1 MTKGELSRSV
11 GKCKDETRNAL
22 QTLFDKVNKGQQK
35 QLVKIPEIKKL
46 FDTYEVEY

>member
-1 MTKGELSRSV
+1 MTKGELSSAV

-22 QTLFDKVNKGQQK
+22 QTLFDAINQGQRK

-46 FDTYEVEY
+46 FDTYGVEY

>member
-1 MTKGELSRSV
+1 MTKGELSSAV

-22 QTLFDKVNKGQQK
+22 QTLFNEINQGQRK

-46 FDTYEVEY
+46 FDTYGVEY